1 MKIAVLGSQGFVG
14 SRLTE
19 YLGKKHTVL
28 PLSRVEVDLLNPK
41 IIKSWLQQHRP
52 DVVINSAA
60 TMSNNDSVYDTRNNF
75 GLFMN
80 FHSYRDL
87 FGKFINLGSGAEFD
101 RIRGIDRVSESD
113 VFDFI
118 PSDSYG
124 FGQNMKSRVSAV
136 TDNFYT
142 IRIFNCFGAGEI
154 ATRIFP
160 KALAGKE
167 PMRVHDRYFDYFSI
181 QDLCTVVEDCID
193 RTWTVKDVNAVYMKK
208 YKISQVLEMFCELN
222 NLPKDFE
229 IISTS
234 NINYTG
240 DGLKLNSLSIPLQ
253 GLEHGL
259 ANYIK

>member
-19 YLGKKHTVL
+19 YFRDTHTVL
-28 PLSRVEVDLLNPK
+28 PLSRVEVDLLNPTTVK
-41 IIKSWLQQHRP
+41 TWLEQHQP

-60 TMSNNDSVYDTRNNF
+60 TMANTDSVYDTRNNF

-80 FHSYRDL
+80 FHNHRDL

-101 RIRGIDRVSESD
+101 RAGSIDQARESD
-113 VFDFI
+113 VFGVI
-118 PSDSYG
+118 PADSYG
-124 FGQNMKSRVSAV
+124 FGQNMKSRVSAA
-136 TDNFYT
+136 TDDFYT

-160 KALAGKE
+160 RALARTE
-167 PMRVHDRYFDYFSI
+167 PLQVHDRYFDYFSI
-181 QDLCTVVEDCID
+181 QDMCALVEDCIN

-208 YKISQVLEMFCELN
+208 YRISEVLAMFCDAN
-222 NLPKDFE
+222 NLPRDFE
-229 IISTS
+229 IMSTS
-234 NINYTG
+234 SINYTG
-240 DGLKLNSLSIPLQ
+240 DGSVLNSLSIPLQ